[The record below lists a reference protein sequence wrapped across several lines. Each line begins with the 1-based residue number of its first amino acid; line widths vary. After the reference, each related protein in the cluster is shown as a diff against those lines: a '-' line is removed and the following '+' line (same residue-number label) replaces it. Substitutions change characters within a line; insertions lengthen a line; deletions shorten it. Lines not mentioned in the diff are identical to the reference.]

1 MEFGELLKAFLL
13 DLQSLFRYRVT
24 NTDLTLPQ
32 ILLLSSISSE
42 GTDMSS
48 LSKQMG
54 VDNSTM
60 TRLIGILIRN
70 GWVEKF
76 KGENDKRVVYVKIT
90 VKGEIIRQ
98 EIDNKINDFGLE
110 IINTI
115 NPEDRNDI
123 RETLT
128 TLHWI
133 LSKKLLRTKKKN
145 RSIITK
151 ISDMVEEAG
160 GIDYAKKKLDEFSD
174 IAMNAIDP
182 YPESVFKRS
191 LIDLVAFNASRVK

>member
-24 NTDLTLPQ
+24 HTDLTLPQ

-42 GTDMSS
+42 GTEMSS
-48 LSKQMG
+48 LSKKMG

-60 TRLIGILIRN
+60 TRLISILIRN

-133 LSKKLLRTKKKN
+133 LSKKLLRTK
-145 RSIITK
+145 
-151 ISDMVEEAG
+151 
-160 GIDYAKKKLDEFSD
+160 
-174 IAMNAIDP
+174 
-182 YPESVFKRS
+182 
-191 LIDLVAFNASRVK
+191 

>member
-76 KGENDKRVVYVKIT
+76 KGENDKRVVFVKIT

-115 NPEDRNDI
+115 NSEDRNDI
-123 RETLT
+123 RESLT

-133 LSKKLLRTKKKN
+133 LSKKLLRTK
-145 RSIITK
+145 
-151 ISDMVEEAG
+151 
-160 GIDYAKKKLDEFSD
+160 
-174 IAMNAIDP
+174 
-182 YPESVFKRS
+182 
-191 LIDLVAFNASRVK
+191 

>member
-42 GTDMSS
+42 GPDMSS

-133 LSKKLLRTKKKN
+133 LSKKLLRTK
-145 RSIITK
+145 
-151 ISDMVEEAG
+151 
-160 GIDYAKKKLDEFSD
+160 
-174 IAMNAIDP
+174 
-182 YPESVFKRS
+182 
-191 LIDLVAFNASRVK
+191 

>member
-123 RETLT
+123 RENLT

-133 LSKKLLRTKKKN
+133 LSKKLLRTK
-145 RSIITK
+145 
-151 ISDMVEEAG
+151 
-160 GIDYAKKKLDEFSD
+160 
-174 IAMNAIDP
+174 
-182 YPESVFKRS
+182 
-191 LIDLVAFNASRVK
+191 

>member
-76 KGENDKRVVYVKIT
+76 KGENDKRVVFVKIT
-90 VKGEIIRQ
+90 VKGEKIRQ
-98 EIDNKINDFGLE
+98 EIDNKINDFGLD

-128 TLHWI
+128 ALHWT
-133 LSKKLLRTKKKN
+133 LSKKLLRTK
-145 RSIITK
+145 
-151 ISDMVEEAG
+151 
-160 GIDYAKKKLDEFSD
+160 
-174 IAMNAIDP
+174 
-182 YPESVFKRS
+182 
-191 LIDLVAFNASRVK
+191 

>member
-115 NPEDRNDI
+115 HPEDRNDI

-133 LSKKLLRTKKKN
+133 LSKKLLRTK
-145 RSIITK
+145 
-151 ISDMVEEAG
+151 
-160 GIDYAKKKLDEFSD
+160 
-174 IAMNAIDP
+174 
-182 YPESVFKRS
+182 
-191 LIDLVAFNASRVK
+191 

>member
-70 GWVEKF
+70 NWVEKF
-76 KGENDKRVVYVKIT
+76 KGENDKRVVFVKIT
-90 VKGEIIRQ
+90 VKGEKIRQ
-98 EIDNKINDFGLE
+98 EIDNKINDFGLD

-133 LSKKLLRTKKKN
+133 LSKKLLRTK
-145 RSIITK
+145 
-151 ISDMVEEAG
+151 
-160 GIDYAKKKLDEFSD
+160 
-174 IAMNAIDP
+174 
-182 YPESVFKRS
+182 
-191 LIDLVAFNASRVK
+191 

>member
-90 VKGEIIRQ
+90 IKGEIIRQ

-123 RETLT
+123 REALT
-128 TLHWI
+128 ALHWI
-133 LSKKLLRTKKKN
+133 LSKKLLRTK
-145 RSIITK
+145 
-151 ISDMVEEAG
+151 
-160 GIDYAKKKLDEFSD
+160 
-174 IAMNAIDP
+174 
-182 YPESVFKRS
+182 
-191 LIDLVAFNASRVK
+191 